1 MKRGVL
7 DGEEKGGGTS
17 AAGSCVS
24 APRSMRSRF
33 ESLERNLA
41 SRFGYAMRAGASCCA
56 AARPREEMLSR
67 QQNVSKEW
75 SRVVYNNTSSA
86 GPHADVQELVAPL
99 HRAVQLL
106 ELRPETHVDP
116 FHRRAAH
123 VPDA

>member
-1 MKRGVL
+1 
-7 DGEEKGGGTS
+7 
-17 AAGSCVS
+17 
-24 APRSMRSRF
+24 MRSRF
-33 ESLERNLA
+33 KSLERNLA
-41 SRFGYAMRAGASCCA
+41 SRFGYAMRVVVCR
-56 AARPREEMLSR
+56 RPSKRPEMLSR

-75 SRVVYNNTSSA
+75 SGGLQYNTSSA

>member
-1 MKRGVL
+1 MGRARPARGFPRGFPRLVRCVR
-7 DGEEKGGGTS
+7 GSKASNRTS
-17 AAGSCVS
+17 RLGSDTG
-24 APRSMRSRF
+24 AR
-33 ESLERNLA
+33 
-41 SRFGYAMRAGASCCA
+41 ASCCA
-56 AARPREEMLSR
+56 AARPRRNEMLSR

-106 ELRPETHVDP
+106 ELRPETHVNT

>member
-1 MKRGVL
+1 MGRARPARGFPRGFPRLVRCVR
-7 DGEEKGGGTS
+7 GSKASNGTS
-17 AAGSCVS
+17 RLGSIRDAG
-24 APRSMRSRF
+24 AR
-33 ESLERNLA
+33 
-41 SRFGYAMRAGASCCA
+41 ASCCA
-56 AARPREEMLSR
+56 AARPRRNEMLSR
-67 QQNVSKEW
+67 QQNAAKNGLGW
-75 SRVVYNNTSSA
+75 FTIHTSSA